1 MNFSMAL
8 SANTVIN
15 TFPLKKYFIFHF
27 ASVGA
32 GVKDY
37 DSTETTSFIWGV
49 LDSRKANLM
58 ITE

>member
-8 SANTVIN
+8 SANTVTN

-32 GVKDY
+32 GVEDY
-37 DSTETTSFIWGV
+37 DPVETNSFV
-49 LDSRKANLM
+49 
-58 ITE
+58 